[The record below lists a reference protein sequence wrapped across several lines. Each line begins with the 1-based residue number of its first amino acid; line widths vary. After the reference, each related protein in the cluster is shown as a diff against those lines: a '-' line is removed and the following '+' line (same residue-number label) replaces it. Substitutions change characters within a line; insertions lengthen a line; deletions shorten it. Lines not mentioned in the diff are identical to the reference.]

1 MLKNIK
7 YKQPIK
13 SCRSMLDIKSELN
26 KIENVS
32 KNIKYKEPLK
42 SCRST
47 LYINLKMY

>member
-1 MLKNIK
+1 
-7 YKQPIK
+7 
-13 SCRSMLDIKSELN
+13 MLDIKSELN